1 MSRDAVFLFAN
12 TLLKDSGAQRD
23 LQTAVNDFASGLVDV
38 GSKRGFDFSVEEI
51 GEFLTTTF
59 FPDGSTPDN
68 PAADR
73 RQWAPIIQTMLTE
86 LRVSNPDHQM
96 FQTMAFDSLDD
107 DGDLKALLEQAKQGQ
122 AQKAAAATPAPAAT
136 VPPEPQVEAFEPED
150 SYFDA
155 QSSTERELEEA
166 KRRLAEM
173 ESQQEAAAA
182 NKPFWKVW

>member
-51 GEFLTTTF
+51 GEFLTATF

-73 RQWAPIIQTMLTE
+73 RQWAPIIQKMLTE

-107 DGDLKALLEQAKQGQ
+107 DGDLKALLEQAKQT
-122 AQKAAAATPAPAAT
+122 QKAAAPAPVAKA
-136 VPPEPQVEAFEPED
+136 PAEPQVDAFEPED

-155 QSSTERELEEA
+155 QSSTEKELEEA